1 VHGELAHLG
10 APAHAAAAA
19 AAAAAAGHHA
29 SAATG
34 CTNAPSLVVIIIVI
48 PQRIITSLQRYSA
61 SHLLHAHCPF
71 FLHRSF
77 SAFHLLVFGSVR

>member
-19 AAAAAAGHHA
+19 EAAAAGHHA

-61 SHLLHAHCPF
+61 SHLLHAYCPF
-71 FLHRSF
+71 FTS
-77 SAFHLLVFGSVR
+77 